1 MGRDRSAGT
10 LDQVTGGING
20 GIGGGGGRKGGGG
33 RAGGGGLLPNVGG
46 SLGVSK
52 TGQQVDNL
60 RYGTDQTRSSDSSS
74 SSSSGVRDEHSNG
87 SGASTSDGT
96 YVRSGS
102 FSRSSVTSSSSV
114 STEDALS
121 RARSYSEAAR
131 RMEELS
137 QSLARDASFAES
149 HGMQLSEN
157 MSQDL
162 AQWYRLQQALH
173 PNLDAPELWATDLT
187 PQKRAVRDQL
197 IQQWA
202 QEKRDALWSEISGD
216 IKDPSLVDVSR
227 IDLDAGD
234 VRGSYNPRG
243 VSGIGSG
250 GGGGDPG
257 AAARMI
263 ADGQAKLDGDRAAAE
278 AARNN
283 RGGANVDLQSEV
295 GRELNRGF
303 FTDPNLRK

>member
-1 MGRDRSAGT
+1 MRLGVSSERSRGFGSGSGSTANTNVEKFDRVTGSSSQGLEERSSTGLTDRISMGRDRSAGT

-60 RYGTDQTRSSDSSS
+60 RSGTDQTRSSDSSS

-121 RARSYSEAAR
+121 RARSYS
-131 RMEELS
+131 
-137 QSLARDASFAES
+137 
-149 HGMQLSEN
+149 G
-157 MSQDL
+157 
-162 AQWYRLQQALH
+162 
-173 PNLDAPELWATDLT
+173 
-187 PQKRAVRDQL
+187 
-197 IQQWA
+197 
-202 QEKRDALWSEISGD
+202 
-216 IKDPSLVDVSR
+216 
-227 IDLDAGD
+227 
-234 VRGSYNPRG
+234 PRG
-243 VSGIGSG
+243 VWKSYRNPSRAMRASPNRTGCSS
-250 GGGGDPG
+250 
-257 AAARMI
+257 ARI
-263 ADGQAKLDGDRAAAE
+263 
-278 AARNN
+278 
-283 RGGANVDLQSEV
+283 
-295 GRELNRGF
+295 
-303 FTDPNLRK
+303 